1 MKLKK
6 RRKFSR
12 WRARARMDEAGKI
25 VHAAL
30 EIKAV

>member
-6 RRKFSR
+6 TQVFR